1 MSLQSLTN
9 TIARIVAN
17 NKNIAQNNIKQGQVV
32 GNGVLVDG
40 INYNYS
46 VAVDVDIEDS
56 DMVYVMFNDSH
67 SRAVVI
73 GK

>member
-1 MSLQSLTN
+1 MSLQTLTSM
-9 TIARIVAN
+9 IARIVAN
-17 NKNIAQNNIKQGQVV
+17 NKNVAQNNIKQGQVV

-46 VAVDVDIEDS
+46 VAVDVDIEDG

>member
-9 TIARIVAN
+9 TIARIITN

-46 VAVDVDIEDS
+46 VAVDIDIEDG

>member
-9 TIARIVAN
+9 TIARIVTN

-46 VAVDVDIEDS
+46 VAVDVDIEDG